1 VGIIIK
7 GYFTGH
13 SLTNN
18 SDPLPWQSWARYP
31 EASRDVTFVD
41 IDYRDL
47 ILRKRDMV
55 QQTSELNSILKNV
68 EYPEDGDILL
78 RSEQYLQV
86 GCDLRDLTK
95 LEKFFSSEFDL
106 SNSVVF
112 CTAEVSIA
120 YMDVAT
126 SDALIKWIG
135 SLPYC

>member
-1 VGIIIK
+1 
-7 GYFTGH
+7 
-13 SLTNN
+13 
-18 SDPLPWQSWARYP
+18 
-31 EASRDVTFVD
+31 
-41 IDYRDL
+41 
-47 ILRKRDMV
+47 MV
-55 QQTSELNSILKNV
+55 QQTRELNSVLKNL
-68 EYPEDGDILL
+68 EFPEDGDILL

-86 GCDLRDLTK
+86 GCDLRDLIK

-120 YMDVAT
+120 YMDVET

>member
-1 VGIIIK
+1 M
-7 GYFTGH
+7 
-13 SLTNN
+13 
-18 SDPLPWQSWARYP
+18 
-31 EASRDVTFVD
+31 TFVD

-47 ILRKRDMV
+47 IIRKRDMV
-55 QQTSELNSILKNV
+55 QQTSELNSVLKNV

-120 YMDVAT
+120 YMDVET